1 MGDSDVQALI
11 AATLVANSFGG
22 REASPSAL
30 VEKYHQ
36 VLKELA
42 AKSERVH
49 LTDDDMD

>member
-1 MGDSDVQALI
+1 LI
-11 AATLVANSFGG
+11 AAALAANSFGR

-30 VEKYHQ
+30 VEKYHE
-36 VLKELA
+36 VLKEFA

>member
-1 MGDSDVQALI
+1 MGDSDVHALI

-30 VEKYHQ
+30 VEKYFQ

-42 AKSERVH
+42 DKSERVH
-49 LTDDDMD
+49 ITDDDMD